1 MLKNALISKG
11 TYSPNLDPI
20 IELGATEL
28 MALKNAQNDIAKLKK
43 TYVVSKSREDEKRYS
58 PHPSYKVLAD
68 ASNGLRRTLSALN
81 LTLEHLNKIPPKEKN
96 HNPVSDFIDECD
108 D

>member
-28 MALKNAQNDIAKLKK
+28 MALKNAQNDIATLKK
-43 TYVVSKSREDEKRYS
+43 TYVVSQSREDDKRCS
-58 PHPSYKVLAD
+58 PHPSYKVLA
-68 ASNGLRRTLSALN
+68 ASSNGLRRTLSALN
-81 LTLEHLNKIPPKEKN
+81 FTLEPLHNIPP
-96 HNPVSDFIDECD
+96 
-108 D
+108 